1 MKKLLFSLCFLTWGL
16 LVSCQ
21 QQESI
26 TDSLP
31 DSTLLKIAQNT
42 SFKAYLKAERE
53 LEIHIV
59 RGAFDLQATYQ
70 VFSNNPGLKVCEI
83 DDAKFAKIRGG
94 LLFKKLDCEA
104 AKAAEILK
112 REIPNYPALSDDVA
126 RKINAIHD
134 EINDIDWNEEIR
146 RATLSRQKN

>member
-31 DSTLLKIAQNT
+31 DSTLLKIAQNS

-53 LEIHIV
+53 LEIHIA
-59 RGAFDLQATYQ
+59 RGVFDLPATYQ
-70 VFSNNPGLKVCEI
+70 VVSSNPGLTVCQI
-83 DDAKFAKIRGG
+83 DDAKFAKIKGG
-94 LLFKKLDCEA
+94 LLYKKLDCEA

-112 REIPNYPALSDDVA
+112 KEIPNYPALSDEVA
-126 RKINAIHD
+126 RKINSIHD
-134 EINDIDWNEEIR
+134 EINGINWSEEIR
-146 RATLSRQKN
+146 RAALSRQKN

>member
-53 LEIHIV
+53 LEIQIV
-59 RGAFDLQATYQ
+59 RGTFDLQATYQ

-94 LLFKKLDCEA
+94 LLFKKLD
-104 AKAAEILK
+104 
-112 REIPNYPALSDDVA
+112 
-126 RKINAIHD
+126 
-134 EINDIDWNEEIR
+134 
-146 RATLSRQKN
+146 

>member
-21 QQESI
+21 KQESVANA
-26 TDSLP
+26 LP
-31 DSTLLKIAQNT
+31 DSTLAKIAQNA

-59 RGAFDLQATYQ
+59 RGVFDLHATYQ
-70 VFSNNPGLKVCEI
+70 VFRNNPGLKVCAI
-83 DDAKFAKIRGG
+83 DDAKFANIRGG
-94 LLFKKLDCEA
+94 LLYKKLDCEA
-104 AKAAEILK
+104 EKAAELLK
-112 REIPNYPALSDDVA
+112 QEMPNYPNLSPDAA

-134 EINDIDWNEEIR
+134 ETNGIDWNEEIR
-146 RATLSRQKN
+146 RAALSRLKN